1 MIPPGKTH
9 SVRKDRKD
17 KASIVMVAGVSVRS
31 LSGSTSARECRRIA
45 RIAVEVTR
53 FRAGR
58 QEGMSGRRWRAQGTL
73 ELLYGIAGAFENQY
87 CAQIRRYYDDQ
98 RMNEGPC
105 RHRQLDLFDGHHD
118 DVEF

>member
-1 MIPPGKTH
+1 MIVLHFVP
-9 SVRKDRKD
+9 DE
-17 KASIVMVAGVSVRS
+17 
-31 LSGSTSARECRRIA
+31 LSDEAA
-45 RIAVEVTR
+45 AH
-53 FRAGR
+53 
-58 QEGMSGRRWRAQGTL
+58 TL